1 MIAYEA
7 ELAQV
12 CEAGRNAEAAFIES
26 KSNEL
31 RVRNED
37 AQRSNA
43 YNAAS
48 RKLANVTN
56 APLPHFYTNADAAA
70 KLEAIAQAQQEL
82 DAVQAENAVHPLA
95 IPQAVQAVQ
104 AAERKLSELIAR
116 EKELRD
122 SIATLRGEPVQAT
135 NATTRFN
142 GLQR

>member
-1 MIAYEA
+1 MPSCI
-7 ELAQV
+7 QTIQ
-12 CEAGRNAEAAFIES
+12 AEATFIES

-56 APLPHFYTNADAAA
+56 APLPHFYTTSDVTA
-70 KLEAIAQAQQEL
+70 KLESIAQAQQEL

-104 AAERKLSELIAR
+104 AAERKLNELIAR
-116 EKELRD
+116 EEEIRHN
-122 SIATLRGEPVQAT
+122 IAALRGKPVEPT
-135 NATTRFN
+135 NGNATSRFN
-142 GLQR
+142 GLAG